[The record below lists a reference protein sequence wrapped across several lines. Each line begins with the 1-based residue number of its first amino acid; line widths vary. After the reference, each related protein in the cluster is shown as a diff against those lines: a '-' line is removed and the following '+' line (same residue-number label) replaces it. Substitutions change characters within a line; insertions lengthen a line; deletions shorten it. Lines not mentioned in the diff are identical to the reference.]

1 MDFTN
6 NFLTEFRKTI
16 KEILLEGDLERL
28 NLAKQ
33 FLGFD
38 NKAFGEF
45 LAPLF
50 KEDSLLTLHHTTQ
63 HLTKR
68 QIPTLLRYLQKTIS
82 SCLRVKRHKNLWL
95 AYM

>member
-1 MDFTN
+1 MDFTD

-38 NKAFGEF
+38 NKVFGSFVQGRLAFDPT
-45 LAPLF
+45 PLN
-50 KEDSLLTLHHTTQ
+50 TLPRDRFQ
-63 HLTKR
+63 PYCGIFRRPQAL
-68 QIPTLLRYLQKTIS
+68 
-82 SCLRVKRHKNLWL
+82 V
-95 AYM
+95 